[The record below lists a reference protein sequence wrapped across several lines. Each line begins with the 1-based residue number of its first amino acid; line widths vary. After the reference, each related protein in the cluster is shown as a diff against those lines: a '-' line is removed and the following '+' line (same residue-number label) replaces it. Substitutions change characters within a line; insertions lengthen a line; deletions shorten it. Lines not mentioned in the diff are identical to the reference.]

1 MTVSAEC
8 ATVMRKIPD
17 ENEDRWCR
25 HGTSIVTPCGICCTW
40 RTAQTRCLTELI
52 GTISTHRFYH
62 RFSGIPNDHFTSYC
76 SADLSMLS
84 LILASVNYINNN
96 SHRYHLRVVMGNNW
110 NSAELCPF
118 DSAGLL
124 HDFFH
129 PRGNPARLT
138 SISAGFPQ
146 LFSTLSPFHLCGFP
160 AAGFP
165 PSPFLCT
172 FLQWTAYYFKAWLT
186 VQATRV

>member
-118 DSAGLL
+118 DSVGLL
-124 HDFFH
+124 HDFFPS
-129 PRGNPARLT
+129 PREPRKT
-138 SISAGFPQ
+138 D
-146 LFSTLSPFHLCGFP
+146 FHLCGIP
-160 AAGFP
+160 ATFFNFVP
-165 PSPFLCT
+165 IPSLRVSRGGIP
-172 FLQWTAYYFKAWLT
+172 AIPISVHIST
-186 VQATRV
+186 VNCILF